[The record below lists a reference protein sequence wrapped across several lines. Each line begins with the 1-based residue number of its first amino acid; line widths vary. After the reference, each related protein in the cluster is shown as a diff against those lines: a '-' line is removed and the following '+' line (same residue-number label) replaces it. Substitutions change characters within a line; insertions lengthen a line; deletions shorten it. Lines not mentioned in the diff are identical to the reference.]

1 VKVLLFGRYS
11 RKGAS
16 TRLRF
21 LQYLPYLRASGIEV
35 TEVAP
40 LLDDAYLAALYSGK
54 GRSLRKM
61 TGAYLGRLAQLV
73 VARSY
78 DLLWIEKELFPR
90 WPAAFERLIVAF
102 GKRYVVDYDD
112 AVFHQY
118 DRHPSK
124 YVRLAMGGKIDAVM
138 KRAALVVAGNEYLAA
153 RARAAGAPRVEVV
166 PTVVD
171 LDRYPTPV
179 ASTSGPTFKVGWVG
193 TPMTASY
200 LELVRGPLASLKALG
215 ADIVAVGAPPHPL
228 PQIEVDVRPWTEHS
242 EVSEIQRFDVGIM
255 PLPDEPWE
263 RGKCGYKLI
272 QYMACS
278 KPVIASPVGANLS
291 IVQHGVNGFLA
302 RTDSEWRSALEAL
315 SGDPQL
321 RARMGAAGRRSVEQR
336 YCLAVGAPRMRELL
350 KSVGDA
356 SA

>member
-1 VKVLLFGRYS
+1 MKVLLFGRYS
-11 RKGAS
+11 RRGAS

-21 LQYLPYLRASGIEV
+21 LQYLPYLHASGIEV
-35 TEVAP
+35 TVVP
-40 LLDDAYLAALYSGK
+40 LLDDAYLTALYSGE
-54 GRSLRKM
+54 GRSLRQL
-61 TGAYLGRLAQLV
+61 TGAYLCRLVDLIA
-73 VARSY
+73 ARPY
-78 DLLWIEKELFPR
+78 DLLWIEKELFPW
-90 WPAAFERLIVAF
+90 WPAVFERLLGVF

-124 YVRLAMGGKIDAVM
+124 YVRSAMGRKIDAVM
-138 KRAALVVAGNEYLAA
+138 KRAVLVVAGNDYLAA
-153 RARAAGAPRVEVV
+153 RARAAGAPRVEVL

-171 LDRYPTPV
+171 LDRYPAPV
-179 ASTSGPTFKVGWVG
+179 PPTNGPTFRVGWVG

-200 LELVRGPLASLKALG
+200 LELVRGPLASLRALG
-215 ADIVAVGAPPHPL
+215 ADIVAVGAPPNPL

-278 KPVIASPVGANLS
+278 RPVIASPVGANLD

-302 RTDSEWRSALEAL
+302 RTDSEWRLALEAL
-315 SGDPQL
+315 SADRQL
-321 RARMGAAGRRSVEQR
+321 CARMGAAGRRSVEQR

-350 KSVGDA
+350 QSVADA